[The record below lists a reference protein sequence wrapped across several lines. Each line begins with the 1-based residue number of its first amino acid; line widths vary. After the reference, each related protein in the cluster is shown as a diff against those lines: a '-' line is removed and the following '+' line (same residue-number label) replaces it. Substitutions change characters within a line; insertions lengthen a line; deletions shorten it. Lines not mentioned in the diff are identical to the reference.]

1 MRRLCRRIAGVRT
14 LALILALLVM
24 NAAADEAPW
33 ALLRQG
39 GHVVLLRHAQ
49 TTPGIGDPEGMRLD
63 DCSTQRNLSAE
74 GREHARRIGE
84 EFRRFRVP
92 VETVLSS
99 EWCRCVETAGLA
111 FGGTGDVWPA
121 LNNLF
126 GRPENRQK
134 QIDEVAARIGAWR
147 GKGNLVLVTHGSV
160 ILPLTRAGLQMGE
173 MVILAPKGEGR
184 FAVAARLAV
193 P

>member
-1 MRRLCRRIAGVRT
+1 M
-14 LALILALLVM
+14 LALVLALLIG
-24 NAAADEAPW
+24 NATAEDEPW

-39 GHVVLLRHAQ
+39 GHVVLLRHGQ
-49 TTPGIGDPEGMRLD
+49 TTPGIGDPDGMRLD

-92 VETVLSS
+92 VDTVLSS

-111 FGGTGDVWPA
+111 FGGTADVWPA

-134 QIDEVAARIGAWR
+134 QIDELAARIGEWR
-147 GKGNLVLVTHGSV
+147 GKGNLVLVTHGSTM
-160 ILPLTRAGLQMGE
+160 LALTRAGVQMGE
-173 MVILAPKGEGR
+173 MLILSPRGGGTFALVGR
-184 FAVAARLAV
+184 VSV

>member
-1 MRRLCRRIAGVRT
+1 MADVRILAFL
-14 LALILALLVM
+14 LAL
-24 NAAADEAPW
+24 AAWPAHAEEEPW

-63 DCSTQRNLSAE
+63 DCGTQRNLSDE
-74 GREHARRIGE
+74 GREHARRVGA

-92 VETVLSS
+92 VDMVLSS

-111 FGGTGDVWPA
+111 FAGTADVWPA

-134 QIDEVAARIGAWR
+134 QIDELAARIGAWR
-147 GKGNLVLVTHGSV
+147 GKGNLVLVTHGST
-160 ILPLTRAGLQMGE
+160 ILALTRAGVQMGE
-173 MVILAPKGEGR
+173 MVILSPKGEGR
-184 FAVAARLAV
+184 MALVGRVTV

>member
-1 MRRLCRRIAGVRT
+1 M
-14 LALILALLVM
+14 LALFFALLAA
-24 NAAADEAPW
+24 NAVAEEEPW

-49 TTPGIGDPEGMRLD
+49 TTPGIGDPPGMRLD
-63 DCSTQRNLSAE
+63 DCGTQRNLSPE

-84 EFRRFRVP
+84 EFRLFRVP
-92 VETVLSS
+92 VDMVLSS

-111 FGGTGDVWPA
+111 FGGTADVWPA

-134 QIDEVAARIGAWR
+134 QVDELAARIGAWR
-147 GKGNLVLVTHGSV
+147 GKGNLVLVTHGST
-160 ILPLTRAGLQMGE
+160 ILALTRAGVQMGE
-173 MVILAPKGEGR
+173 MVILSPKGEKN
-184 FAVAARLAV
+184 FAVVGRAST